1 MWCCSDGW
9 ESISELRLSA
19 RKKNALALML
29 ADTRLQLS
37 DSEVSMSFIT
47 RVNDINKRLPGHR
60 WVEC

>member
-1 MWCCSDGW
+1 
-9 ESISELRLSA
+9 LSA

-60 WVEC
+60 WAEC